1 MRMMYSETLL
11 DHFEHPRHVGRLDS
25 SAADV
30 GTGWAG
36 SEDTGGVLRIQLR
49 ADRGGLI
56 SEARFQ
62 AYGPPALIAAGSW
75 LCDTIVGASLEAA
88 QNIDYQ
94 VIVAALGLPPERLH
108 CALFAHDAVTAA
120 INEYREKQRVTA

>member
-1 MRMMYSETLL
+1 MIYSETLR
-11 DHFEHPRHVGRLDS
+11 DHFENPRHVGRLDD

-36 SEDTGGVLRIQLR
+36 SEDTGGVLRIQIR
-49 ADRGGLI
+49 AGAGGLI

-75 LCDTIVGASLEAA
+75 LCEAVVGGNLEAA
-88 QNIDYQ
+88 QNIDYPA
-94 VIVAALGLPPERLH
+94 IVTALGLPPERLH
-108 CALFAHDAVTAA
+108 CALLAQDAVRAA
-120 INEYREKQRVTA
+120 INEYSEKQRVIA